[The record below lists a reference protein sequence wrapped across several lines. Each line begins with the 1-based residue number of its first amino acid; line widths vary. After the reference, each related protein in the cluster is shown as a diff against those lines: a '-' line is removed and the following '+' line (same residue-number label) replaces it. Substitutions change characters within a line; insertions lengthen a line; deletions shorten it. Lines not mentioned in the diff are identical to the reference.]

1 MDITDQFLS
10 IVNSVRQIEI
20 ESLDDSVFSSKYGL
34 DANDMVY
41 ILRFASGQMG
51 FAITE
56 DLIDFLE
63 EHNSFRD
70 VIGYIGSH
78 LKEKGG
84 KQR

>member
-20 ESLDDSVFSSKYGL
+20 ESLDDSVFSSKYEL

-56 DLIDFLE
+56 ELIDFLE

>member
-1 MDITDQFLS
+1 MLLEDI
-10 IVNSVRQIEI
+10 
-20 ESLDDSVFSSKYGL
+20 LDDSVFSSKYGL